1 MSRAAPTDGLPGRLL
16 LRLARLLTS
25 RTASERVFVPLLADF
40 QFEYRGATSLA
51 VRARVR
57 LRWTLAFGQALGLE
71 VAYASVAHLR
81 AHAWGTTEEERCA
94 ARRLLALTAAAAIVC
109 GFAASLYGLRSPA
122 TRRALD
128 GVGHWALTLPAAFCM
143 AVPAGVFLGTVLS
156 ALERPRHPWR
166 PLAGLASLAGLGT
179 FVLAAWIAPTA
190 NHAYRERAWSH
201 LVARTARDGHSM
213 VRSDRGRGDREMT
226 LGALAVRAREIREG
240 PWGAVA
246 APPFEV
252 EWHKKPALGASCLA
266 LALAGA
272 AIVRRL
278 RRWVWRWPASLLVLV
293 GWFWL
298 LRLGEQAG
306 DAGTIAPALAM
317 WGPCLAVAVL
327 VFGAFG
333 RRDSRQGF
341 REGPYPS
348 SSSPGKK

>member
-40 QFEYRGATSLA
+40 QFEYSRA
-51 VRARVR
+51 VSRRARLLLR
-57 LRWTLAFGQALGLE
+57 LRWTVAFGQTLGLQT
-71 VAYASVAHLR
+71 AHASAEHLR
-81 AHAWGTTEEERCA
+81 AHAWGTTEEERLVT
-94 ARRLLALTAAAAIVC
+94 RRLVARVALATTLCGLAAT
-109 GFAASLYGLRSPA
+109 LDMLRSPVG
-122 TRRALD
+122 RQFLG
-128 GVGHWALTLPAAFCM
+128 GVAHWTIVLPAAFCM
-143 AVPAGVFLGTVLS
+143 ALPAGSLLGVMLAAQGQAS
-156 ALERPRHPWR
+156 PAQRWR
-166 PLAGLASLAGLGT
+166 PLLGVASLVGLAT
-179 FVLAAWIAPTA
+179 FALSAWVTPRA
-190 NHAYRERAWSH
+190 NQAFRERAIEY
-201 LVARTARDGHSM
+201 LTTANPGTK
-213 VRSDRGRGDREMT
+213 VGPVRGDREMT
-226 LGALAVRAREIREG
+226 FDTLTVRAREIREG

-298 LRLGEQAG
+298 LRLGERAG

-327 VFGAFG
+327 GFGAFG
-333 RRDSRQGF
+333 RRDPRQGF
-341 REGPYPS
+341 REGPYAS